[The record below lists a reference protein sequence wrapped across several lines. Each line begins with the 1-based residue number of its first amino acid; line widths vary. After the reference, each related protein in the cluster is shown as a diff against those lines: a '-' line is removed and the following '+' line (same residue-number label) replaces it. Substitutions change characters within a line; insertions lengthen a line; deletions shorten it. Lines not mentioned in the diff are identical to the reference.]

1 MLTDWLV
8 MGAGQD
14 ATPSVLSAVP
24 VHLYLLCLVLI
35 NF

>member
-8 MGAGQD
+8 GAGQD
-14 ATPSVLSAVP
+14 ATPSVLSAVL